1 MRELLL
7 DTSALLFW
15 TLAPERL
22 TASALRAIDDSR
34 VRLLSVVSLWEVAL
48 KNRKGALELPLAPRE
63 YLDRLEAADGVEI
76 VPLQPRVAVAGALL
90 DWDHRDPADRWIVA
104 LAQQRECPIVT
115 SDERIR
121 SFYEATIW

>member
-22 TASALRAIDDSR
+22 TASAIQAIDDAS
-34 VRLLSVVSLWEVAL
+34 VRLISAVSLWEVAL
-48 KNRKGALELPLAPRE
+48 KNRKGALELPLPTEE
-63 YLDRLEAADGVEI
+63 YVDRLTAADRVEI
-76 VPLQPRVAVAGALL
+76 SPLEPQVAVAGALL

-104 LAQQRECPIVT
+104 LAQQRGCPIVT

-121 SFYEATIW
+121 AFHKHTIW